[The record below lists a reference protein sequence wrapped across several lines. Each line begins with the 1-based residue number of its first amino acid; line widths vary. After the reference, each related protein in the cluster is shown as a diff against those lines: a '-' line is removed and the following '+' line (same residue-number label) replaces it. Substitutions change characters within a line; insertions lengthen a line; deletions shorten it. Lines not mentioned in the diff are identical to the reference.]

1 MSDKLSL
8 PAGAVVQHMAIEN
21 VGDGPGPGLY
31 VSISFPSAA
40 VTMGEIEYLMKRF
53 PPVSESGIGD
63 ALPVSDSGTGD
74 VELPEG
80 AGLAEEMDKTVE
92 EKPKR
97 GRPRKTAEK
106 PAEEAPKRGRG
117 RPRKTAE
124 KPAEEAPSI
133 SNADLA
139 KAMSTTAA
147 KIGPEE
153 AKGALAAFANAE
165 GQPCSK
171 VNEVQAEDR
180 EVFLETLRIMREDS

>member
-1 MSDKLSL
+1 MSDALSL

-21 VGDGPGPGLY
+21 LDGDAGLY
-31 VSISFPSAA
+31 VSISFPHAIA
-40 VTMGEIEYLMKRF
+40 TMEHIEYLMGKLEGWGSP
-53 PPVSESGIGD
+53 PPVSESD
-63 ALPVSDSGTGD
+63 TDD
-74 VELPEG
+74 VELPEEV
-80 AGLAEEMDKTVE
+80 EEKPVE

-97 GRPRKTAEK
+97 GRGRPRKTVEEPTEEK
-106 PAEEAPKRGRG
+106 PKRGRG

-124 KPAEEAPSI
+124 EAPSI
-133 SNADLA
+133 RNADLA

-153 AKGALAAFANAE
+153 AKGALAAFTNAE

-171 VNEVQAEDR
+171 VNEVRPEDR